1 MSAGSRQ
8 LLAFRFGSESK
19 FEGQLV
25 GALERIETGGTM
37 RVVDGLFVSREPQ
50 SDELT
55 AIVLSDG
62 PSSRIIS
69 RLLDFR
75 LDDRKRRVATQQALD
90 GATGDAVQS
99 LAALLTPG
107 TAVAAV
113 LVEHRWVDA
122 LTDAVARVGGTEV
135 VSEFVD
141 AGTMNDVAQRLVAA
155 AQQTG

>member
-8 LLAFRFGSESK
+8 LLAYRFGSESR

-37 RVVDGLFVSREPQ
+37 RVVDGLFVSREPE

-62 PSSRIIS
+62 PSSRMIS

-75 LDDRKRRVATQQALD
+75 LDDRKRKAATQQALD

-107 TAVAAV
+107 TAIAAV

-122 LTDAVARVGGTEV
+122 LTDAVARVGGTET

-141 AGTMNDVAQRLVAA
+141 AGTMNELAQRVVAA